1 MASSSRKSSPPTLPL
16 WAGAGTER
24 TGETFPCNS
33 WAQIQSVAED
43 LIQADWTGRV
53 IPSLSDHM
61 PLVPLYFSNQS
72 YLRPES
78 QESHFQETKGSVMH
92 SVIHFSSPL
101 PGSRVT
107 WNETGVLCQI
117 LLKVGPSRHAHWPRG
132 VRLSRCWGREQRSQV
147 YLTVLMHFLF
157 PFIPL
162 NHASKLFH
170 SFYLERSPSYEKNWS
185 HGFILGEK
193 SS

>member
-1 MASSSRKSSPPTLPL
+1 MPGLS
-16 WAGAGTER
+16 
-24 TGETFPCNS
+24 
-33 WAQIQSVAED
+33 AQEK
-43 LIQADWTGRV
+43 
-53 IPSLSDHM
+53 PSLAIPELKSRVLLRTSFRLTELAESFPAYRITCPLSRFIFRISPTSDQNHKN
-61 PLVPLYFSNQS
+61 PISRRLRAQS
-72 YLRPES
+72 
-78 QESHFQETKGSVMH
+78 H

-170 SFYLERSPSYEKNWS
+170 SFYLERSPSYEKN
-185 HGFILGEK
+185 
-193 SS
+193 